1 MEKKGEKVRMLK
13 VLIADDQA
21 LMRDGLQTI
30 LQLEDDIEVIATA
43 ENGEEACRLV
53 GVHDPDLVLM
63 DIRMPVMN
71 GIEAVKKLRAES
83 PHTKVLVLTTF
94 DEDEYII
101 EALASGAVGF
111 LLKDIPTEKL
121 LQAIRDAAQGETM
134 LPSAIAVKLAARL
147 ASPSSSAGKAP
158 APRSRGRTAD
168 LKFTN
173 REMSIIALMVE
184 GRTNREIAQ
193 LLFMSE
199 GTVKNYISAI
209 YDKIG
214 TNDRTQAVIWLKDMT
229 II

>member
-1 MEKKGEKVRMLK
+1 MEKKGEKRMLRI
-13 VLIADDQA
+13 LIADDQT

-53 GVHDPDLVLM
+53 AIHNPDLVLM

-71 GIEAVKKLRAES
+71 GIEAVKKLRADS

-101 EALASGAVGF
+101 DALASGAVGF

-121 LQAIRDAAQGETM
+121 LQAVREAARGEIM
-134 LPSAIAVKLAARL
+134 LPSSIAVKLAARL
-147 ASPSSSAGKAP
+147 SAP
-158 APRSRGRTAD
+158 APGRTPPRSRGRTSD

-184 GRTNREIAQ
+184 GRNNREIAQ

-229 II
+229 VI

>member
-1 MEKKGEKVRMLK
+1 MFRII
-13 VLIADDQA
+13 IADDQT

-30 LQLEDDIEVIATA
+30 LQLEDDMEVVATA
-43 ENGEEACRLV
+43 ENGLEACELALL
-53 GVHDPDLVLM
+53 HQPDLVLM

-71 GIEAVKKLRAES
+71 GIDAVRKLKSES
-83 PHTKVLVLTTF
+83 PSTKVLVLTTF

-111 LLKDIPTEKL
+111 LLKDIPSDKL
-121 LQAIRDAAQGETM
+121 LQAIRDAAKGEMM
-134 LPSAIAVKLAARL
+134 LPSAIAAKLAARL
-147 ASPSSSAGKAP
+147 SAAPMGTKPAP
-158 APRSRGRTAD
+158 ARARGRSSD
-168 LKFTN
+168 IKFTD
-173 REMSIIALMVE
+173 REMSIISLMVE

-199 GTVKNYISAI
+199 GTVKNYISTI

-229 II
+229 VT

>member
-1 MEKKGEKVRMLK
+1 MLK
-13 VLIADDQA
+13 ILIADDQA

-30 LQLEDDIEVIATA
+30 LQLEHDIEVIATA

-53 GVHDPDLVLM
+53 AIHDPDLVLM

-71 GIEAVKKLRAES
+71 GIEAVKKLRDES

-121 LQAIRDAAQGETM
+121 LQAIRDAAQGELM
-134 LPSAIAVKLAARL
+134 LPSSIAVKLAAKL
-147 ASPSSSAGKAP
+147 ASPSP
-158 APRSRGRTAD
+158 APGKFPSSRSRERTMD

-184 GRTNREIAQ
+184 GRTNKEIAQ

-199 GTVKNYISAI
+199 GTVKNYISSI

>member
-1 MEKKGEKVRMLK
+1 MLR
-13 VLIADDQA
+13 VLIADDQT

-43 ENGEEACRLV
+43 ENGEEACKLV
-53 GVHDPDLVLM
+53 AIHQPDLVLM

-71 GIEAVKKLRAES
+71 GIEAVKKLRVDS
-83 PHTKVLVLTTF
+83 PQTKVLVLTTF

-101 EALASGAVGF
+101 DALASGAVGF

-121 LQAIRDAAQGETM
+121 LQAVRDAARGEIM
-134 LPSAIAVKLAARL
+134 LPSSIAVKLAARL
-147 ASPSSSAGKAP
+147 TAP
-158 APRSRGRTAD
+158 APGRHPLPRARGKTSE

-173 REMSIIALMVE
+173 REMSIVTLMVE
-184 GRTNREIAQ
+184 GRNNREIAQ

-229 II
+229 VI

>member
-1 MEKKGEKVRMLK
+1 MLR
-13 VLIADDQA
+13 VLIADDQT

-30 LQLEDDIEVIATA
+30 LQLEEDIEVVATA

-53 GVHDPDLVLM
+53 EQYRPDLVLM

-71 GIEAVKKLRAES
+71 GIEAVKKLRVTM
-83 PHTKVLVLTTF
+83 PDTKVLVLTTF

-111 LLKDIPTEKL
+111 LLKDIPTDKL
-121 LQAIRDAAQGETM
+121 LQAIRDAARGDIM

-147 ASPSSSAGKAP
+147 SAAGSGDSAANRTRNKAS
-158 APRSRGRTAD
+158 D
-168 LKFTN
+168 VKFTE
-173 REMSIIALMVE
+173 REMSIISLMVE
-184 GRTNREIAQ
+184 GRNNREIAQ

-199 GTVKNYISAI
+199 GTVKNYISTI
-209 YDKIG
+209 YDKVG

-229 II
+229 VI

>member
-1 MEKKGEKVRMLK
+1 MLK
-13 VLIADDQA
+13 LLIADDQT

-30 LQLEDDIEVIATA
+30 LQLEEDIQVVATA

-53 GVHDPDLVLM
+53 KIHDPDLVLM

-71 GIEAVKKLRAES
+71 GIEAVKKLRVDS

-121 LQAIRDAAQGETM
+121 LQAIREAARGEIM

-147 ASPSSSAGKAP
+147 SAPVPGRSP
-158 APRSRGRTAD
+158 APRPRNRASE

-184 GRTNREIAQ
+184 GRNNREIAQ

-229 II
+229 VI

>member
-1 MEKKGEKVRMLK
+1 MLR
-13 VLIADDQA
+13 VLIVDDQT

-30 LQLEDDIEVIATA
+30 LQLEDDIEVVATA

-53 GVHDPDLVLM
+53 AIHNPDLVLM

-71 GIEAVKKLRAES
+71 GIEAVKRLRDTL
-83 PHTKVLVLTTF
+83 PGTKVVVLTTF

-111 LLKDIPTEKL
+111 LLKDIPTDKL
-121 LQAIRDAAQGETM
+121 LQAIRDAASGDIM

-147 ASPSSSAGKAP
+147 SSHSSGGSPFPKT
-158 APRSRGRTAD
+158 RRKTQD
-168 LKFTN
+168 IKFTE
-173 REMSIIALMVE
+173 REMSIVSLMVE
-184 GRTNREIAQ
+184 ARTNREIAQ

-199 GTVKNYISAI
+199 GTVKNYISTI

-229 II
+229 VI

>member
-1 MEKKGEKVRMLK
+1 MLK
-13 VLIADDQA
+13 ILIADDQS

-30 LQLEDDIEVIATA
+30 LQLEDDIEVVATA
-43 ENGEEACRLV
+43 GDGEEACRLV
-53 GVHDPDLVLM
+53 AEYDPDLVLM

-71 GIEAVKKLRAES
+71 GIEAVKKLRTEF
-83 PHTKVLVLTTF
+83 PRTKALMLTTF
-94 DEDEYII
+94 DEDDYIV
-101 EALASGAVGF
+101 EALAAGAVGF

-121 LQAIRDAAQGETM
+121 LQAIRDAARGDIM
-134 LPSAIAVKLAARL
+134 LPAAIAAKLAARL
-147 ASPSSSAGKAP
+147 ASSTPGRVP
-158 APRSRGRTAD
+158 PPPNVRGRASD

-209 YDKIG
+209 YDKVG
-214 TNDRTQAVIWLKDMT
+214 TNDRTQAVIWLKDMIVT
-229 II
+229 

>member
-1 MEKKGEKVRMLK
+1 MLK
-13 VLIADDQA
+13 VLIADDQS

-43 ENGEEACRLV
+43 ENGEEACSLV
-53 GVHDPDLVLM
+53 AIHHPDLVLM

-83 PHTKVLVLTTF
+83 PNTKVLVLTTF

-121 LQAIRDAAQGETM
+121 LQAIRDAAQGELM
-134 LPSAIAVKLAARL
+134 LPSAIAAKLAAKL
-147 ASPSSSAGKAP
+147 SEP
-158 APRSRGRTAD
+158 APMPGKPPSLRSRGRTAD

-184 GRTNREIAQ
+184 GRNNREIAQ

-229 II
+229 VI

>member
-1 MEKKGEKVRMLK
+1 MLK
-13 VLIADDQA
+13 IVIADDQT

-30 LQLEDDIEVIATA
+30 LQLEEDIQVVATA

-53 GVHDPDLVLM
+53 RIHDPDLVLM

-71 GIEAVKKLRAES
+71 GIDAVKKLRAES

-121 LQAIRDAAQGETM
+121 TQAIREAARGEIM

-147 ASPSSSAGKAP
+147 SAPLPGRPP
-158 APRSRGRTAD
+158 APRPRGRASD

-173 REMSIIALMVE
+173 RELSIIALMVE

-229 II
+229 VI

>member
-1 MEKKGEKVRMLK
+1 MLR
-13 VLIADDQA
+13 VLIADDQT

-30 LQLEDDIEVIATA
+30 LQLEDDIEVVAAA
-43 ENGEEACRLV
+43 ENGEEACRLAAE
-53 GVHDPDLVLM
+53 HRPDLVLM

-71 GIEAVKKLRAES
+71 GIEAVKKLRETM
-83 PHTKVLVLTTF
+83 PETKVLVLTTF

-101 EALASGAVGF
+101 EALAGGAVGF
-111 LLKDIPTEKL
+111 LLKDIPTDKL
-121 LQAIRDAAQGETM
+121 LQAVRDAARGEIM

-147 ASPSSSAGKAP
+147 SSASAD
-158 APRSRGRTAD
+158 RSALPKTRGRPTEM
-168 LKFTN
+168 KFTE
-173 REMSIIALMVE
+173 REMSIVALMAE

-199 GTVKNYISAI
+199 GTVKNYVSTI

-229 II
+229 VI

>member
-1 MEKKGEKVRMLK
+1 MLR

-43 ENGEEACRLV
+43 ENGEEACRLAAA
-53 GVHDPDLVLM
+53 HDPDLVLM

-83 PHTKVLVLTTF
+83 PRTKVLVLTTF

-101 EALASGAVGF
+101 EALAGGAVGF
-111 LLKDIPTEKL
+111 LLKDIPTDKL
-121 LQAIRDAAQGETM
+121 LQAIRDAARGELM
-134 LPSAIAVKLAARL
+134 LPSPIAAKLAARL
-147 ASPSSSAGKAP
+147 AAP
-158 APRSRGRTAD
+158 ASAAARTRNRAAD

-184 GRTNREIAQ
+184 GRTNRDIAQ
-193 LLFMSE
+193 QLFMSE

-214 TNDRTQAVIWLKDMT
+214 TNDRTQAVIWLKEMAVV
-229 II
+229 

>member
-1 MEKKGEKVRMLK
+1 MLK
-13 VLIADDQA
+13 IIIADDQT

-30 LQLEDDIEVIATA
+30 LQLEDDIEVVATA

-53 GVHDPDLVLM
+53 AIHDPDLVLM

-71 GIEAVKKLRAES
+71 GIEAVKKLREQS

-94 DEDEYII
+94 DEDDYII
-101 EALASGAVGF
+101 DALASGAVGF
-111 LLKDIPTEKL
+111 LLKDIPTDKL
-121 LQAIRDAAQGETM
+121 LQAIRDAASGSIM
-134 LPSAIAVKLAARL
+134 LPSSIAVKLAARL
-147 ASPSSSAGKAP
+147 AAP
-158 APRSRGRTAD
+158 HQNARPQTSGARNKLTEV
-168 LKFTN
+168 KFTD

-184 GRTNREIAQ
+184 GRNNRDIAQ

-199 GTVKNYISAI
+199 GTVKNYISSI

-229 II
+229 VI

>member
-1 MEKKGEKVRMLK
+1 MLK
-13 VLIADDQA
+13 ILIADDQT

-53 GVHDPDLVLM
+53 AIHDPDLVLM

-71 GIEAVKKLRAES
+71 GIEAVKKLRVES

-121 LQAIRDAAQGETM
+121 LQAIRDAARGEIM
-134 LPSAIAVKLAARL
+134 LPSSIAVKLAARL
-147 ASPSSSAGKAP
+147 SAPLP
-158 APRSRGRTAD
+158 APGRIPALRARTRATD

-173 REMSIIALMVE
+173 REMSIIELMME
-184 GRTNREIAQ
+184 GRNNREIAQ

-199 GTVKNYISAI
+199 GTVKNYISGI
-209 YDKIG
+209 YEKIG

-229 II
+229 VI

>member
-1 MEKKGEKVRMLK
+1 MLR
-13 VLIADDQA
+13 VLIADDQT

-30 LQLEDDIEVIATA
+30 LQLEEDIEVVATA

-53 GVHDPDLVLM
+53 EQYRPDLVLM

-71 GIEAVKKLRAES
+71 GIEAVKKLRGTM
-83 PHTKVLVLTTF
+83 PGTKVLVLTTF

-111 LLKDIPTEKL
+111 LLKDIPTDKL
-121 LQAIRDAAQGETM
+121 LQAIREAARGDIM

-147 ASPSSSAGKAP
+147 SAAGSGDSAASRTRSKA
-158 APRSRGRTAD
+158 SEV
-168 LKFTN
+168 KFTE
-173 REMSIIALMVE
+173 REMSIISLMVE
-184 GRTNREIAQ
+184 GRNNREIAQ

-199 GTVKNYISAI
+199 GTVKNYISTI

-229 II
+229 VI

>member
-1 MEKKGEKVRMLK
+1 MEEWEGETSMLR
-13 VLIADDQA
+13 VLIADDQT

-30 LQLEDDIEVIATA
+30 LQLEDDIEVVATA

-53 GVHDPDLVLM
+53 AEHRPNLVLM

-71 GIEAVKKLRAES
+71 GIEAAKQISRTY
-83 PHTKVLVLTTF
+83 PDTKVVVLTTF

-101 EALASGAVGF
+101 EALAGGAVGF
-111 LLKDIPTEKL
+111 LLKDIPTDKL
-121 LQAIRDAAQGETM
+121 LQAVRDAARGDMM
-134 LPSAIAVKLAARL
+134 LPSAIAVKLASRL
-147 ASPSSSAGKAP
+147 SVSPG
-158 APRSRGRTAD
+158 SRPVPPKIRAKNGE
-168 LKFTN
+168 LKFTE
-173 REMSIIALMVE
+173 REMSIVALMVE

-199 GTVKNYISAI
+199 GTVKNYISTI

-229 II
+229 VI

>member
-1 MEKKGEKVRMLK
+1 MLK
-13 VLIADDQA
+13 VLIVDDQT

-53 GVHDPDLVLM
+53 AIHQPDLVLM

-71 GIEAVKKLRAES
+71 GIEAVKKLRVES
-83 PHTKVLVLTTF
+83 PETKVLVLTTF

-101 EALASGAVGF
+101 DALASGAVGF

-121 LQAIRDAAQGETM
+121 LQAVRDAAKGEIM

-147 ASPSSSAGKAP
+147 SAPVQGRSPL
-158 APRSRGRTAD
+158 PRTRSKTTD
-168 LKFTN
+168 MKFTN
-173 REMSIIALMVE
+173 REMSIITLMVE
-184 GRTNREIAQ
+184 GRNNRDIAQ

-229 II
+229 VI

>member
-1 MEKKGEKVRMLK
+1 MLK
-13 VLIADDQA
+13 ILIADDQA

-30 LQLEDDIEVIATA
+30 LQLEPDIEVIATA

-53 GVHDPDLVLM
+53 AIHDPDLVLM

-71 GIEAVKKLRAES
+71 GIEAVKKLRDES

-121 LQAIRDAAQGETM
+121 LQAIRDAAQGELM
-134 LPSAIAVKLAARL
+134 LPSNIAVKLAAKL
-147 ASPSSSAGKAP
+147 ASPSPATGRLPSS
-158 APRSRGRTAD
+158 RSRERTMD

-184 GRTNREIAQ
+184 GRTNKEIAQ

-229 II
+229 VI